1 MSDISLHIDP
11 DYLQWPT
18 WRDGESDRVA
28 LGIWGRA
35 RVVACVIR
43 YCGTNRQP
51 EEVLMRSQYRM
62 VTVERSDGESESDGD
77 HESES
82 DGDHESESDGD
93 GSWDVIAGVAEKV
106 LGHCGI
112 GSGHP

>member
-1 MSDISLHIDP
+1 
-11 DYLQWPT
+11 
-18 WRDGESDRVA
+18 
-28 LGIWGRA
+28 
-35 RVVACVIR
+35 
-43 YCGTNRQP
+43 
-51 EEVLMRSQYRM
+51 M

-82 DGDHESESDGD
+82 DGD
-93 GSWDVIAGVAEKV
+93 GSRDVIASVAEKV

>member
-11 DYLQWPT
+11 DYLQLPT

-35 RVVACVIR
+35 SVVTR
-43 YCGTNRQP
+43 MLGYCGTNRQP
-51 EEVLMRSQYRM
+51 EEVLMRSQYGL
-62 VTVERSDGESESDGD
+62 VTVERSDG
-77 HESES
+77 ESES

>member
-11 DYLQWPT
+11 DYLQRPT
-18 WRDGESDRVA
+18 WRDGESDGVA

-35 RVVACVIR
+35 SVVARVLG

-51 EEVLMRSQYRM
+51 EEVLMRSQYGL

-82 DGDHESESDGD
+82 DGD
-93 GSWDVIAGVAEKV
+93 GSGDVIAGAGEEV

>member
-1 MSDISLHIDP
+1 
-11 DYLQWPT
+11 
-18 WRDGESDRVA
+18 
-28 LGIWGRA
+28 
-35 RVVACVIR
+35 
-43 YCGTNRQP
+43 
-51 EEVLMRSQYRM
+51 MRSQYGL

-82 DGDHESESDGD
+82 DGD
-93 GSWDVIAGVAEKV
+93 GSWEVIAGVAEKV

>member
-1 MSDISLHIDP
+1 
-11 DYLQWPT
+11 
-18 WRDGESDRVA
+18 
-28 LGIWGRA
+28 
-35 RVVACVIR
+35 
-43 YCGTNRQP
+43 
-51 EEVLMRSQYRM
+51 MRSQYRM

-82 DGDHESESDGD
+82 DGDGSGD
-93 GSWDVIAGVAEKV
+93 FIAGVAEKV